1 MIAFVS
7 LISIVLFTLLL
18 GSLFRGQHKE
28 NHLTSCLSMF
38 VAMTKSTLIG
48 ILVALWIPDIVF
60 STIIAILL
68 SFLFISIMTYQ
79 LATKIVLEC
88 LSALFM
94 GSMMGT
100 MLSLMTTENE
110 IISLLFFT
118 SLYLISCIIS
128 AGLWNKDHVQN
139 FFKGIPT
146 KVTITSLLIVIL
158 LAFTTV
164 VDLLSLTT
172 SEVEREHHEHHE

>member
-18 GSLFRGQHKE
+18 GSVFRGQHKE
-28 NHLTSCLSMF
+28 NHLTSCLSML

-88 LSALFM
+88 LSAIFM

-110 IISLLFFT
+110 IISILFFT
-118 SLYLISCIIS
+118 ALYLVSCIIA
-128 AGLWNKDHVQN
+128 AGFLNKDHVQN

-164 VDLLSLTT
+164 VDLLPFTT
-172 SEVEREHHEHHE
+172 NEVEREHHEHHE